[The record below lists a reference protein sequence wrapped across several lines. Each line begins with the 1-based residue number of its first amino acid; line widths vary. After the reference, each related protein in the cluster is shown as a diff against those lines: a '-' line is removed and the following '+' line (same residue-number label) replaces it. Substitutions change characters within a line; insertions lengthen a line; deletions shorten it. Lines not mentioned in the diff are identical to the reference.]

1 MQIYTSCYHGILRLV
16 DAEKE
21 IFDLV
26 FESDESIFA
35 LSQPTNVTNCLYLA
49 EGSGGLTIWDNM
61 IGITWRMQ
69 LLLIIRIRL
78 ADGFL
83 LSELIFT
90 FSNKLPLF
98 RAEKLN
104 FVKFCCSRAKWGW
117 DDSYLFVGNLKRG
130 ADVVSTVQRM
140 MLMTLESQH
149 MSAIPCRFHT
159 HYYEVRMLVGATSG
173 GQI

>member
-1 MQIYTSCYHGILRLV
+1 MACVLINNFSYAGIEARGFIFGPPIALAIGTKFVPLRKPKKLPAHIESSYELRKDINETPITV

-26 FESDESIFA
+26 FESDESIFS
-35 LSQPTNVTNCLYLA
+35 LSQPTNVTNFLYLA

-83 LSELIFT
+83 LS
-90 FSNKLPLF
+90 
-98 RAEKLN
+98 
-104 FVKFCCSRAKWGW
+104 
-117 DDSYLFVGNLKRG
+117 G
-130 ADVVSTVQRM
+130 AVFGGVVREAMNDPT
-140 MLMTLESQH
+140 E
-149 MSAIPCRFHT
+149 
-159 HYYEVRMLVGATSG
+159 
-173 GQI
+173 

>member
-83 LSELIFT
+83 LS
-90 FSNKLPLF
+90 
-98 RAEKLN
+98 
-104 FVKFCCSRAKWGW
+104 
-117 DDSYLFVGNLKRG
+117 G
-130 ADVVSTVQRM
+130 AVFGGVS
-140 MLMTLESQH
+140 
-149 MSAIPCRFHT
+149 
-159 HYYEVRMLVGATSG
+159 
-173 GQI
+173 